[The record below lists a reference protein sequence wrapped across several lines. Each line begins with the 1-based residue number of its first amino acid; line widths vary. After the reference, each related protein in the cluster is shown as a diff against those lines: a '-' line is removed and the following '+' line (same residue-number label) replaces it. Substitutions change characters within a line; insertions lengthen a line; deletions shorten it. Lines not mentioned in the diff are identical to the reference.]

1 MAEMTSAGALAG
13 DERVGV
19 YGEYPPLRPC
29 APRAVVRN
37 QVPGRPQ
44 WDDRAMWVTVLSM
57 AVIAGL
63 DPAGIA
69 AIRVTLSRSQ
79 PVRLLVA

>member
-1 MAEMTSAGALAG
+1 
-13 DERVGV
+13 
-19 YGEYPPLRPC
+19 
-29 APRAVVRN
+29 
-37 QVPGRPQ
+37 
-44 WDDRAMWVTVLSM
+44 MWVTVLSM